1 MRIFWNNVTR
11 VPILHSLL
19 LYSLCPC
26 GEGGIR
32 TPGTLLGVRQFSK
45 LLLSATQAPLLLLKT
60 ERKSKK
66 VFHAGAKMPEMINS
80 NHLYYQGATDST
92 INTRKGMF

>member
-1 MRIFWNNVTR
+1 MFLEKKETPLKRGF
-11 VPILHSLL
+11 
-19 LYSLCPC
+19 CFC

-45 LLLSATQAPLLLLKT
+45 LLLSATQAPLQFLKM

-66 VFHAGAKMPEMINS
+66 KSVP
-80 NHLYYQGATDST
+80 
-92 INTRKGMF
+92 

>member
-1 MRIFWNNVTR
+1 MVLKQANERFTTQIVQS
-11 VPILHSLL
+11 SLKL
-19 LYSLCPC
+19 FCEPYRDDGIKKAALSGFSC

-45 LLLSATQAPLLLLKT
+45 LLLSATQAPLQFLKM

-66 VFHAGAKMPEMINS
+66 KSVP
-80 NHLYYQGATDST
+80 
-92 INTRKGMF
+92 